1 MIATEAAQAGSGGR
15 RGMTP
20 SAAIYLF
27 SFLSGAAAL
36 MYELLWSRWLELML
50 GNSMQAVSIILATFM
65 AGLAIGGR
73 WGGGLIDRR
82 GNPLLAY
89 AIIELSI
96 GVFAFAMPSLL
107 EAVASLPQFWLGSA
121 EVVLFQR
128 LFIACSVL
136 IIPATLMGATFPVLT
151 RLVVTTHDDIGSNV
165 ARLYFSNL
173 AGAVAGVLLSGFVLI
188 EILGLKETNYVA
200 VATNFGIAIAAL
212 MLVRS
217 GSLFQHPPS
226 VRNTAPAINQ
236 RDTRVLLGALF
247 ISGLAAMAYEVF
259 WARILVFQIGSTIY
273 AFSLILA
280 IFLCALAAGSLT
292 AKAMVIR
299 GWGFTAFA
307 VIQAFMAFGALA
319 GLYVAGYAPWLEY
332 MLLPRTSG
340 WGEMFLLHS
349 LIALPVVAPAAF
361 FSGMI
366 IPLAASLMVRVE
378 AVGLTMGRIYL
389 ANTSGAF
396 LGPLLAGFMLIPLIG
411 IRWGVVLIASIQ
423 VFVTLLLLLRPGKRR
438 SLAIALV
445 GLVAL
450 LFLSVSSGG
459 QLRST
464 VAMLNEALYEPLFY
478 REGVSGTVS
487 VFRDSNNGSRLLDI
501 NGFVAAGTGK
511 GYAYMPMMGHL
522 PALLHSDPH
531 EALVIGF
538 GTGATAASLLEH
550 PIKDLTVAEIA
561 PAVIEAAP
569 YSRMGNLALLDDPRM
584 HLFIEDGRNLL
595 ARLPRQY
602 DLIVLEPMP
611 PYFAKVVNLYTKE
624 FYTLA
629 ADRLN
634 TNGILCQWLPLH
646 LLSPEMVTMVLHS
659 FLPAFDDVL
668 VWLEPG
674 SNIAMMLGVKGSFSF
689 NLGQLGRG
697 MARSKIAAD
706 LAAAGVHSAADFINH
721 FVMNRTL
728 AEQFSASAPFV
739 SDNHPLLEFAGVRA
753 MGYGVATRYG
763 RENAER
769 LSLCGTALQPQ
780 LKEGGGIAMILRP
793 EKASVCL
800 SELKR

>member
-1 MIATEAAQAGSGGR
+1 
-15 RGMTP
+15 MTP
-20 SAAIYLF
+20 SVAIYLF
-27 SFLSGAAAL
+27 SFLSGTAAL
-36 MYELLWSRWLELML
+36 IYELLWSRWLELML
-50 GNSMQAVSIILATFM
+50 GSSMQAVSIILATFM

-73 WGGGLIDRR
+73 WGGSFIDRR
-82 GNPLLAY
+82 RNPLLIY
-89 AIIELSI
+89 GIIELFI

-107 EAVASLPQFWLGSA
+107 EAVASLPQFWSGGGAAL
-121 EVVLFQR
+121 LYQR
-128 LFIACSVL
+128 LFVACSVL

-151 RLVVTTHDDIGSNV
+151 RLIVTTHANIGSTI

-173 AGAVAGVLLSGFVLI
+173 AGAVVGVLLSGFVLI
-188 EILGLKETNYVA
+188 ETLGLKETSYIA

-212 MLVRS
+212 ILVRS
-217 GSLFQHPPS
+217 ASFVKHPS
-226 VRNTAPAINQ
+226 IVSRHTALAMSQ
-236 RDTRVLLGALF
+236 RDTRALLSALF

-259 WARILVFQIGSTIY
+259 WTRILVFQIGSTIY

-280 IFLCALAAGSLT
+280 IFLCALATGSLT
-292 AKAMVIR
+292 ARVMVIR
-299 GWGFTAFA
+299 GWGFAAFA
-307 VIQAFMAFGALA
+307 VTQAFMGFGALA
-319 GLYVAGYAPWLEY
+319 GLYVAGYAPWVEY

-340 WGEMFLLHS
+340 WGEMVLVHS

-366 IPLAASLMVRVE
+366 IPLAASLMVRE
-378 AVGLTMGRIYL
+378 DTAGLAMGRIYL

-396 LGPLLAGFMLIPLIG
+396 FGPLLAGFMLIPLIG
-411 IRWGVVLIASIQ
+411 IQWGIVLIATIQ
-423 VFVTLLLLLRPGKRR
+423 ITVTVLLLRPGKRR
-438 SLAIALV
+438 PIAAALV

-478 REGVSGTVS
+478 REGQSGTVS
-487 VFRDSNNGSRLLDI
+487 VFRDTNDGSRLLDI

-511 GYAYMPMMGHL
+511 GYAYMQMMGHL
-522 PALLHSDPH
+522 PALLHNDPH

-538 GTGATAASLLEH
+538 GTGATAASLLEY
-550 PIKDLTVAEIA
+550 PIEGVTVAEID

-569 YSRMGNLALLDDPRM
+569 YSRAGNLALLDDPRL

-595 ARLPRQY
+595 TRLPRQY

-624 FYTLA
+624 FYALA

-634 TNGILCQWLPLH
+634 TGGILCQWLPLH
-646 LLSPEMVTMVLHS
+646 LLSPEMLTMVLHS
-659 FLPAFDDVL
+659 FLLAFDDVL
-668 VWLEPG
+668 VWQEPK
-674 SNIAMMLGVKGSFSF
+674 SNIAMMLGVNGSFSL

-697 MARSKIAAD
+697 MARPKVAAD
-706 LAAAGVHSAADFINH
+706 LAGAGVLSAADLINH
-721 FVMNRTL
+721 FVMNRAL
-728 AEQFSASAPFV
+728 AEQFTAGAPFV

-753 MGYGVATRYG
+753 MRYGVATRYG

-769 LSLCGTALQPQ
+769 LRLCGTALQPQ
-780 LKEGGGIAMILRP
+780 LEKGGGIEMILRSG
-793 EKASVCL
+793 KATACA
-800 SELKR
+800 SELKE